1 MLIVR
6 IWEGLGNQMFQYAFA
21 RALSLRRHEEVKLDV
36 EKIFDDRYTRGNAER
51 SYGLN
56 SFRIQ
61 LSEAGEEDLQAF
73 SFLGCRSLMETIR
86 CQLATHRLGEYQF
99 YEETKENFA
108 PNRIYISRN
117 CYIKGWFQSDRYF
130 KQYRKIILDDLSPKK
145 DIQLSEK
152 LKNILSSQKTV
163 SVHIRRGDYVKMKIA
178 LPNVYYYNCFRYIRD
193 HVGKDCT
200 YLVFT
205 DDPVWVRRHIE
216 FPESVY
222 YVSEEESLK
231 DYEELIVMSRCM
243 HNIIANST
251 FSWWGAWLNQNP
263 DKTVIAPKRWFLERE
278 YQKDICITPGDWI
291 RL

>member
-36 EKIFDDRYTRGNAER
+36 EKVFQNRYEKGHIER

-56 SFRIQ
+56 SFQIQ
-61 LSEAGEEDLQAF
+61 LSEAEKGDLQAF
-73 SFLGCRSLMETIR
+73 SFLGCSSFLETIH
-86 CQLATHRLGEYQF
+86 CQLAAHRLGKYQF
-99 YEETKENFA
+99 YEETMENFA
-108 PNRIYISRN
+108 PKQIYLSKN
-117 CYIKGWFQSDRYF
+117 CYIKGYFQNERYF
-130 KQYRKIILDDLSPKK
+130 KQYREILLKELSPKRE
-145 DIQLSEK
+145 IQLSDK
-152 LKNILSSQKTV
+152 LQNILSSQKTI
-163 SVHIRRGDYVKMKIA
+163 SVHIRRGDYVKIHIA
-178 LPNVYYYNCFRYIRD
+178 LPDAYYYNCFQYIRE
-193 HVGKDCT
+193 HMGKDYV

-205 DDPVWVRRHIE
+205 DDPVWVRRHIN
-216 FPESVY
+216 FPESAY

-231 DYEELIVMSRCM
+231 DYEELVVMSRCM

-263 DKTVIAPKRWFLERE
+263 DKTVIAPKRWFLKRGYE
-278 YQKDICITPGDWI
+278 DDVCITPKEWI